1 MASGLSSSTLTQE
14 GQYWKAKGPEGTVKI
29 RFTPYNPFGVMD
41 HWIDT
46 GSGKEIYMPM
56 RVIANEQ
63 GAEVVMV
70 VYRQPLMSDEKFA
83 GDVAGKTRSRASP
96 ASVNPLES
104 MHYPPAALYPALDA
118 IAKSGIFSRS
128 VFNLPRTKR
137 ISHHSPVWLKRH
149 NRENSRSCRTGES

>member
-1 MASGLSSSTLTQE
+1 MLPSQTVTLTIPRNWLDLYETIWKPECFAKWASGLSSSTLTQE

-46 GSGKEIYMPM
+46 GSVKEIYMPM

-83 GDVAGKTRSRASP
+83 GDVAWVKRD
-96 ASVNPLES
+96 LERLL
-104 MHYPPAALYPALDA
+104 HLL
-118 IAKSGIFSRS
+118 
-128 VFNLPRTKR
+128 T
-137 ISHHSPVWLKRH
+137 H
-149 NRENSRSCRTGES
+149 